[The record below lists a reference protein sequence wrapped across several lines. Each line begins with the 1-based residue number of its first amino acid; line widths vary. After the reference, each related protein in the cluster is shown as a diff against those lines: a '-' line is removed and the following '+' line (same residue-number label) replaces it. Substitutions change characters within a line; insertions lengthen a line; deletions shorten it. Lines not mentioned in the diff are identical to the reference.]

1 MWTNRLALGASEAR
15 QRIAKDLQAA
25 ALPSLSYRSAEHGLP
40 AAAEAKTSSS
50 VRYRGGQRAR
60 HDKDCALI
68 AESGQQEQP
77 AAAVGTTVLA
87 QPSPFTSAV
96 DEARIAAALFALHPV
111 IALFIDHILPPD
123 VL

>member
-15 QRIAKDLQAA
+15 QRIAKDLESAVLLTL
-25 ALPSLSYRSAEHGLP
+25 LPYRSEEHDLP
-40 AAAEAKTSSS
+40 AATEAKSSS
-50 VRYRGGQRAR
+50 SARHRGGQRAR
-60 HDKDCALI
+60 QDKAFALI

-77 AAAVGTTVLA
+77 AAAIGTTVLA

-111 IALFIDHILPPD
+111 IALFIDHSAA
-123 VL
+123 